1 MPDSVLECKKQQDK
15 EMFDVKQTTAKQN
28 SAGKRYIKIVLLTA
42 LALFLCQRII
52 GAHSGPLRSGDNPN
66 SSSSP
71 AVISSGG
78 LYSMNAI
85 LVCLDDNTVLMEK
98 NSRQRIYPASLTK
111 IMTALVAIE
120 QISDLQVDVNLP
132 AEGFAGLYTEDAS
145 MAGFKPNEKVKAIDL
160 IYGILLPSGAEC
172 CQGIACHVAGSE
184 SWFVQLM
191 NEKAARIGMHDTHFA
206 NSTGLHQEDHYT
218 TVQDLAIL
226 LRYALQ
232 DDTFRTVF
240 SASRHFTQSTS
251 IHPDGISFSST
262 LFDNMNNP
270 GVNGGSIVGGKTGYT
285 EEAGLCLAS
294 LAQIDA
300 KEYILV
306 TAGANGNHET
316 EQYNIIDA
324 FAIYNRISR

>member
-1 MPDSVLECKKQQDK
+1 MKQI
-15 EMFDVKQTTAKQN
+15 TARRN
-28 SAGKRYIKIVLLTA
+28 SPGKRSIKIILLIT
-42 LALFLCQRII
+42 LILFLCHRII
-52 GAHSGPLRSGDNPN
+52 AAHSGLLDSQDNPN
-66 SSSSP
+66 SSRSP

-78 LYSMNAI
+78 LYSMHAI
-85 LVCLDDNTVLMEK
+85 LICLDDNTVLMEK

-111 IMTALVAIE
+111 IMTALVAVE
-120 QISDLQVDVNLP
+120 HISDLQEDVLLP
-132 AEGFAGLYTEDAS
+132 AEGFARLYKEDAA
-145 MAGFKPNEKVKAIDL
+145 MAGFEPDEQVKAIDL

-172 CQGIACHVAGSE
+172 CQGLACHIAGSE
-184 SWFVQLM
+184 SGFVRLM

-206 NSTGLHQEDHYT
+206 NTTGLHQQDHYT

-251 IHPDGISFSST
+251 IHPDGIGFSST

-294 LAQIDA
+294 LAQIDG

-306 TAGANGNHET
+306 TVGASGNHKT
-316 EQYNIIDA
+316 EQYNITDA
-324 FAIYNRISR
+324 FTVYNRISR

>member
-1 MPDSVLECKKQQDK
+1 MKQI
-15 EMFDVKQTTAKQN
+15 TARRN
-28 SAGKRYIKIVLLTA
+28 SPGKRSIKIILLIA
-42 LALFLCQRII
+42 LILFLCQRII
-52 GAHSGPLRSGDNPN
+52 AAHSGLLRSEDNPN
-66 SSSSP
+66 SSRSP

-78 LYSMNAI
+78 LYSMHAI
-85 LVCLDDNTVLMEK
+85 LICLDDNTVLMEK

-111 IMTALVAIE
+111 IMTALVAVE
-120 QISDLQVDVNLP
+120 HISDLQEDVILP
-132 AEGFAGLYTEDAS
+132 AEGFARLYKEDAA
-145 MAGFKPNEKVKAIDL
+145 MAGFEPDEQVKAIDL

-172 CQGIACHVAGSE
+172 CQGLACHIAGSE
-184 SWFVQLM
+184 SGFVRLM

-206 NSTGLHQEDHYT
+206 NTTGLHQQDHYT

-294 LAQIDA
+294 LAQIDG

-306 TAGANGNHET
+306 TVGASGNHKT
-316 EQYNIIDA
+316 EQYNITDA
-324 FAIYNRISR
+324 FTVYNRISR